1 MPSVP
6 AFPMTSRPKHCR
18 LLLPAAACL
27 VLVGCEI
34 RDEQVRTTQPS
45 RLRWPDPISR
55 RLDADTAP
63 AAGQTAGTIAFV
75 ESCAAGR
82 RLADAGNKPLLIIF
96 RATWCRWC
104 SAFTQQTLNDPA
116 IVALSEQ
123 FVCVQVDAD
132 RNGDVCRRYGVTHFP
147 TVLILAADDSEL
159 TRRSGHTLAADLQ
172 PLLRQ
177 ALTPDRLAATVPPT
191 IPEPTTTRSPRDIG
205 SEPEQPVQTAT
216 TPPDTIGR

>member
-1 MPSVP
+1 
-6 AFPMTSRPKHCR
+6 MTSRPKHCR
-18 LLLPAAACL
+18 LLLPAAAC
-27 VLVGCEI
+27 VVVVGCEI
-34 RDEQVRTTQPS
+34 RDEQVRMRQPA
-45 RLRWPDPISR
+45 RLRWPDPITR
-55 RLDADTAP
+55 RLDADTTP
-63 AAGQTAGTIAFV
+63 AAGQTASTIAFV

-96 RATWCRWC
+96 RATWCRWS
-104 SAFTQQTLNDPA
+104 SAFTQQTLSDPA

-132 RNGDVCRRYGVTHFP
+132 RDGDVCRRYGVTHFP

-177 ALTPDRLAATVPPT
+177 ALSPQRMAATVPPP
-191 IPEPTTTRSPRDIG
+191 IPEPTATRSARDIDR
-205 SEPEQPVQTAT
+205 EPEQPVQTAT
-216 TPPDTIGR
+216 VPPNTIGR